1 VKRLTIKLL
10 LPIAGILSVFLLVAE
25 LVWLPLKVSDAVNE
39 KVDDTRETLNLLA
52 ELVKYNQSTETA
64 LQQSLSGRLFTDR
77 SSWLRVSFRRTNNG
91 VPSPPV
97 GFTTHRERVH
107 LSVEVGAYVADAW
120 LDKRAIAQEVTKQFR
135 WTESLIIVSSLLTF
149 FVIALLQRW
158 LLFKPMTQLI
168 EAAEHLGS
176 GRSEFPFP
184 AVTHR
189 SILSPLIRS
198 FITMRGSL
206 LEQQHQMESQVQE
219 RRLAEERL
227 NESHRIAQ
235 LGCWEWLLKEQR
247 FWVSTS
253 LQAILLIEEA
263 YPKNAQSLFQR
274 VHPADR
280 SEVMRHFTD
289 MLNKGQAG
297 TIDFRVSTPTGVY
310 RHVHLICHVVH
321 NAKGDLKRISGT
333 CQDITDRK
341 HIESSLQKLSSAI
354 THSGSSV
361 MITDVIG
368 TIEYVNPKYTETT
381 GYSLADIQGNQ
392 PELLSRKWISPDRY
406 EALWQSILS
415 GKHWR
420 GELQS
425 RRKDG
430 TTFWSLV
437 SISPIHNEYGE
448 LTHFVIVCE
457 DVTELK
463 DAHARME
470 RLALYDELTGLPNR
484 RFFFRELAALFEQDT
499 QEFPSVVMLLDLDY
513 FKTVNDT
520 QGHSVGDQLLIQV
533 AQRLVDTLQD
543 NDIAARLG
551 GDEFAILIHPVQEA
565 GHVERVAQRILAEI
579 SRPFLINDHE
589 VQISTSLGLAWLPK
603 DGQSPE
609 ALLKHADLAMY
620 QAKEMGRNQFRFF
633 TESLHEQLQTY
644 IRFSREMP
652 KSLEDENFYLLY
664 QPQVD
669 LKTSKIISVEAL
681 VRWNHPELGIVSPL
695 DFISIAEETGF
706 IVPLGRWVLSTA
718 CRALRELSD
727 LQYDDVRIAINLSS
741 RQFRD
746 PELLNMIRQALH
758 RYRIDPARLELEITE
773 TLLMQDIDLAI
784 STLTELQQLG
794 VTVAIDDFGIGYS
807 SFNYLKTLPINV
819 LKVDREFI
827 KDIPDHL
834 DDMEITAAII
844 SMAHRLKMKVVAE
857 GIETD
862 VQKVFL
868 EEHHCDV
875 GQGYLFSKPVSLDE
889 LFEQLALQHV

>member
-1 VKRLTIKLL
+1 MKRLTIKLL

-52 ELVKYNQSTETA
+52 ELAKYNQSTEAA

-120 LDKRAIAQEVTKQFR
+120 LDKWAIAQEVTKQFR

-297 TIDFRVSTPTGVY
+297 TIDFRVSTPTGGY

-425 RRKDG
+425 RRIDG

-844 SMAHRLKMKVVAE
+844 SMAHRLKMKVIAE

-875 GQGYLFSKPVSLDE
+875 GQGYLFSKPVPLDE
-889 LFEQLALQHV
+889 LFEQLAQQHV

>member
-1 VKRLTIKLL
+1 MKRLTIKLL
-10 LPIAGILSVFLLVAE
+10 LPVACILSVFLLVAE
-25 LVWLPLKVSDAVNE
+25 LIWLPLKVRNAVDE
-39 KVDDTRETLNLLA
+39 KVDEARDALNMLA
-52 ELVKYNQSTETA
+52 EIVQYTESTPPVVP
-64 LQQSLSGRLFTDR
+64 QSLSGRLFADR
-77 SSWLRVSFRRTNNG
+77 SSGLLVSFRTTNNG
-91 VPSPPV
+91 VPTPPDDV
-97 GFTTHRERVH
+97 EHHNELVH
-107 LSVEVGAYVADAW
+107 LSVEAGVYIADAW
-120 LDKRAIAQEVTKQFR
+120 LDKRAIEQSVTRQFR
-135 WTESLIIVSSLLTF
+135 WAELLIIVSSLLTF
-149 FVIALLQRW
+149 FVIALFQRW

-168 EAAEHLGS
+168 DAAEQLGS

-206 LEQQHQMESQVQE
+206 VEQRRQMESQVQE

-235 LGCWEWLLKEQR
+235 LGCWEWQLKEQR
-247 FWVSTS
+247 FWVSAS
-253 LQAILLIEEA
+253 LKAILLIEDA

-280 SEVMRHFTD
+280 SEVIRHFTD
-289 MLNKGQAG
+289 MLNNGQAG
-297 TIDFRVSTPTGVY
+297 TIDFRVSTPEGVY

-321 NAKGDLKRISGT
+321 NATGDLKRISGT

-381 GYSLADIQGNQ
+381 GYNLEDIQGNQ

-551 GDEFAILIHPVQEA
+551 GDEFAILIHPVQEVD
-565 GHVERVAQRILAEI
+565 HVERVAQLILAEI
-579 SRPFLINDHE
+579 SRPFFINDHE

-681 VRWNHPELGIVSPL
+681 VRWNHPELGVVSPL

-875 GQGYLFSKPVSLDE
+875 GQGYLFSKPLPLDG
-889 LFEQLALQHV
+889 LFEHLAKQHV